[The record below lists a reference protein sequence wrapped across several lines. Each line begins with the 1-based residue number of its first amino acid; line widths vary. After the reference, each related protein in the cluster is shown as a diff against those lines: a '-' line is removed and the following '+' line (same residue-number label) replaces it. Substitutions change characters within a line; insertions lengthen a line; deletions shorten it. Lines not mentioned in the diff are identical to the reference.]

1 MNDANEPYGVVP
13 DRQPPSTSPYAAFAQ
28 QAPPPGRQQTDYPY
42 LNHGQAAVP
51 TQPVAQHLSNI
62 GQPANRIAA
71 DSTGADPYS
80 TGPTAHF
87 PRYVPSLSP
96 APVPAAPRRFTQS
109 QPPGALRQAA
119 TSTPWRRDRVI
130 ALITTLIACGT
141 VTIWTIIDASKQP
154 FLRASEAFTLIFFL
168 RLFFQLVYA
177 LGAWWLALM
186 LLSARAIYENRPSVV
201 MAATTLQLFLIDVL
215 IFSNSNSTIRNP
227 LIIPCLLVTGGAAAA
242 TTIMSQHTPNPRPW
256 PITLGL
262 AVNLFVLISMLHQ
275 LTMMFLGALQ
285 GDTPVESTFSLWLAN
300 ARGQQYPGIPFGIG
314 IILMIIAAAV
324 AGASLY
330 LGSRHPYKRTFVR
343 LAGIAPMIL
352 SLTNMVV
359 LSVYK
364 ISSASITS
372 AFGLTSVARGSFQHA
387 YLRSWCASILLA
399 VITIGVAVMLYRQPS
414 AGSRAHAAPAP
425 SSAGASQYRGYR
437 PYMR

>member
-1 MNDANEPYGVVP
+1 MNGANEPYGVMPV
-13 DRQPPSTSPYAAFAQ
+13 RQPPSTSPYAAFAQ
-28 QAPPPGRQQTDYPY
+28 QAPSPGRQQADYPY

-141 VTIWTIIDASKQP
+141 LTIWTIIDASKQP

-186 LLSARAIYENRPSVV
+186 LLSARAIYENRPSAV

-262 AVNLFVLISMLHQ
+262 AVNLFILVSALHRLMKSVLYFFNGS
-275 LTMMFLGALQ
+275 
-285 GDTPVESTFSLWLAN
+285 STSSTTVGLWMVPSPSN
-300 ARGQQYPGIPFGIG
+300 EYPGTPYSLGIP
-314 IILMIIAAAV
+314 LMITTAVIAAIA
-324 AGASLY
+324 LY
-330 LGSRHPYKRTFVR
+330 TGHQPSRGSMFTKFC
-343 LAGIAPMIL
+343 GIAPAI
-352 SLTNMVV
+352 VV
-359 LSVYK
+359 LHNIY
-364 ISSASITS
+364 ILS
-372 AFGLTSVARGSFQHA
+372 AFGLSGTSVMSALGFTVIGQGGHPHA
-387 YLRSWCASILLA
+387 AFRAWCASILLG
-399 VITIGVAVMLYRQPS
+399 VITIGVTAVLHRC
-414 AGSRAHAAPAP
+414 
-425 SSAGASQYRGYR
+425 SSAGRRNQLSVAM
-437 PYMR
+437 PPMRVTVSR